1 MVRKIDWDSQIGHRL
16 RLRDLQILMAV
27 ARHGSMNKAARE
39 LRLSQ
44 PAVSGIITSLEHA
57 IGERLLDRDN
67 QGVEPTRYGKALLKR
82 SLVIFDELKQG
93 IREIEHLAD
102 PTDGE
107 LRIGCVDSIASTML
121 PRVIET
127 FSERYPQVV
136 LHVDRILTTDVDLM
150 KLRGR
155 SLDLALVRYYA
166 PFAPDSGDLDI
177 ETLLE
182 DYPVVVCG
190 RRNRLAERSRI
201 RLEDLANERWI
212 LTPDSASRFI
222 LTDAFRRA
230 GLEPPN
236 VSLYTFSVEL
246 RTRLVS
252 TGRYIAA
259 FARSVIQPETERS
272 LRILPIAFGP
282 RPWPL
287 ALITLKRR
295 TLNPVAQ
302 RFIEHLR
309 DCTKS
314 MAAQLRV
321 Q

>member
-1 MVRKIDWDSQIGHRL
+1 
-16 RLRDLQILMAV
+16 MAV

-44 PAVSGIITSLEHA
+44 PAVSGIITTLEHA
-57 IGERLLDRDN
+57 IGERLLDRNN

-82 SLVIFDELKQG
+82 SLVVFDELKQG

-102 PTDGE
+102 PTVGE
-107 LRIGCVDSIASTML
+107 LRIGCIDSIASTML
-121 PRVIET
+121 PRIIET
-127 FSERYPQVV
+127 FAERYPQVV
-136 LHVDRILTTDVDLM
+136 LHVDRVLTTDVDLM

-155 SLDLALVRYYA
+155 SLDLVLVRYYA
-166 PFAPDSGDLDI
+166 PFAPDSSDLDI

-182 DYPVVVCG
+182 DYLVVVCG
-190 RRNRLAERSRI
+190 RR
-201 RLEDLANERWI
+201 
-212 LTPDSASRFI
+212 SRFV
-222 LTDAFRRA
+222 LTDAFRSA

-236 VSLYTFSVEL
+236 VFLYTFSVEL
-246 RTRLVS
+246 RTKLVA

-259 FARSVIQPETERS
+259 FARSVIQPEAERS

-282 RPWPL
+282 RQWPIV
-287 ALITLKRR
+287 LITLKRR
-295 TLNPVAQ
+295 ALNPVAQ

-309 DCTKS
+309 DCTKNI
-314 MAAQLRV
+314 AAQLRV

>member
-1 MVRKIDWDSQIGHRL
+1 
-16 RLRDLQILMAV
+16 MAV

-44 PAVSGIITSLEHA
+44 PAVSGIITTLEHA

-82 SLVIFDELKQG
+82 SLVVFDELKQG
-93 IREIEHLAD
+93 ISEIEHLAD
-102 PTDGE
+102 PTVGE
-107 LRIGCVDSIASTML
+107 LRIGCIDSIASTIL
-121 PRVIET
+121 PPIIET
-127 FSERYPQVV
+127 FAERYPQVV

-155 SLDLALVRYYA
+155 SFDLALVRYHA
-166 PFAPDSGDLDI
+166 PFAADSSDLDI
-177 ETLLE
+177 ETLLD

-190 RRNRLAERSRI
+190 RRSRLAKRRRI
-201 RLEDLANERWI
+201 RLEDLAGERWI

-236 VSLYTFSVEL
+236 VFLHTFSVEL
-246 RTRLVS
+246 RIKLVA
-252 TGRYIAA
+252 TGRYVAA
-259 FARSVIQPETERS
+259 FARSVIQPEAERS

-282 RPWPL
+282 RQWPIVL
-287 ALITLKRR
+287 VTLKRR
-295 TLNPVAQ
+295 ALNPVAQ
-302 RFIEHLR
+302 RFIAHLR
-309 DCTKS
+309 DCTRS
-314 MAAQLRV
+314 MAAQLRR

>member
-1 MVRKIDWDSQIGHRL
+1 VVRKIDWDNQIGHRL

-27 ARHGSMNKAARE
+27 VRHGSMNKAARE

-44 PAVSGIITSLEHA
+44 PAVSGIITTLEDA

-67 QGVEPTRYGKALLKR
+67 QGVEPTRYGKALLER
-82 SLVIFDELKQG
+82 SRVVFDELRQG

-102 PTDGE
+102 PTVGE
-107 LRIGCVDSIASTML
+107 LRIGCIDSIASTIL
-121 PRVIET
+121 PRIIET
-127 FSERYPQVV
+127 FEKRYPRVV
-136 LHVDRILTTDVDLM
+136 LHVDRVLTTDVDLM

-155 SLDLALVRYYA
+155 SLDLVLVRYYA
-166 PFAPDSGDLDI
+166 PFAPDSSDLQI

-182 DYPVVVCG
+182 DYLVVVCG
-190 RRNRLAERSRI
+190 RRSRFANRSRI
-201 RLEDLANERWI
+201 RLEDLAAERWI

-236 VSLYTFSVEL
+236 VFLYTFSVEL
-246 RTRLVS
+246 RIKLVA

-259 FARSVIQPETERS
+259 FARSVIQPEAERS

-282 RPWPL
+282 RQWPIV
-287 ALITLKRR
+287 LITLKRR
-295 TLNPVAQ
+295 ALNPVAQ

-309 DCTKS
+309 DCTKNI
-314 MAAQLRV
+314 AAQLRV